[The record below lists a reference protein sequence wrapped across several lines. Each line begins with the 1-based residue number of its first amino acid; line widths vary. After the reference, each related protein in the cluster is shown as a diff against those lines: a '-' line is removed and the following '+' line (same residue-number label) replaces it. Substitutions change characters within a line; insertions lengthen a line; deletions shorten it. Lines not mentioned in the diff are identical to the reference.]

1 MKQLATTS
9 LLVALAVAVAQPADA
24 ADPLSKDM
32 PARIEAIPIQTLT
45 LSDEQFLKGDAYGR
59 PTTIAGVL
67 RVAQGSGRLPL
78 VVLVPGS
85 GGINA
90 SADVWDRQFE
100 SMGISTFMMDSFA
113 GRGIVN
119 TVVDQSQLGR
129 LNMILDLYRSLTALA
144 AHPRVDPNR
153 IAVMGFSR
161 GGQATLYASLK
172 RFHKMWNPSGVDPAV
187 YIALY
192 PPCITTYIGDTDV
205 SDHPIRMFHGTSD
218 DYVEIGPCRGYFAR
232 LKATARDVQMTEYPD
247 TWHAYDLPLLPSTPT
262 VAQNA
267 QTTHCV
273 LKEEPIGTIM
283 NSATQK
289 QFSNTDECVGRNPHV
304 AYSASSTHATED
316 AVKMLLKTVF
326 KLN

>member
-1 MKQLATTS
+1 MKRLLTTS
-9 LLVALAVAVAQPADA
+9 LLATLVAAMASPATA
-24 ADPLSKDM
+24 AEGAGRDT
-32 PARIEAIPIQTLT
+32 PARIEAIPVQTLT

-78 VVLVPGS
+78 VVLIPGS

-90 SADVWDRQFE
+90 GADAWDRQLE
-100 SMGISTFMMDSFA
+100 AMGISTFTLDPFA
-113 GRGIVN
+113 GRGIVS

-129 LNMILDLYRSLTALA
+129 LNEILDLYRTLVALA

-161 GGQATLYASLK
+161 GAQTTLYSSLK
-172 RFHKMWNPSGVDPAV
+172 RFNKMWNAGGIEPAA

-192 PPCITTYIGDTDV
+192 APCITTYIGDTDV
-205 SDHPIRMFHGTSD
+205 SDHPIRMFHGISD
-218 DYVEIGPCRGYFAR
+218 DYVEIGPCRDYFAR
-232 LKATARDVQMTEYPD
+232 LKGIAKDIQMTEYPD
-247 TWHAYDLPLLPSTPT
+247 TWHAYDAPLLPSSPT
-262 VAQNA
+262 IVQNG

-273 LKEEPIGTIM
+273 LKEDPVGTII
-283 NSATQK
+283 NTATQK
-289 QFSNTDECVGRNPHV
+289 PFTYADACVGRNPHV

-316 AVKMLLKTVF
+316 AVKTLLKTVF
-326 KLN
+326 RLN